1 MIIRASQQ
9 NTRQTPRKVRLVA
22 NTVKGMSIESALR
35 QLAVIE
41 RRASILIL
49 KVIRQALANAEHN
62 HGITADKLAIK
73 SIVVENGPHM
83 KRFRAVSRGRA
94 HTILKK
100 TCHVVV
106 ELESKEAEEPKKED
120 KEVKKQTAE
129 KKTVKKAVAAKKPAA
144 KPKAKTTNKKKKS
157 KKDKQ

>member
-1 MIIRASQQ
+1 
-9 NTRQTPRKVRLVA
+9 
-22 NTVKGMSIESALR
+22 MSIEAALR

-41 RRASILIL
+41 RRASILVL

-62 HGITADKLAIK
+62 HGITADKLSIK
-73 SIVVENGPHM
+73 SIIVENGPHM

-106 ELESKEAEEPKKED
+106 ELESKEKEAEVSEESKPAKKE
-120 KEVKKQTAE
+120 VVE
-129 KKTVKKAVAAKKPAA
+129 KPKAAKATKTVKKV
-144 KPKAKTTNKKKKS
+144 TKKKTKTE
-157 KKDKQ
+157 KDEQ

>member
-41 RRASILIL
+41 RRASILVL

-62 HGITADKLAIK
+62 HGITADKLTLK
-73 SIVVENGPHM
+73 SIIVENGPHM

-106 ELESKEAEEPKKED
+106 ELESKEKEAEVEEVKEPVKKEI
-120 KEVKKQTAE
+120 AS
-129 KKTVKKAVAAKKPAA
+129 
-144 KPKAKTTNKKKKS
+144 KAKTTKTKKTAKKIV
-157 KKDKQ
+157 KKQPKTEKDEQ

>member
-22 NTVKGMSIESALR
+22 NTVKGMSIEAALR

-41 RRASILIL
+41 RRASILVL

-62 HGITADKLAIK
+62 HGITADKLSIK
-73 SIVVENGPHM
+73 SIIVENGPHM

-106 ELESKEAEEPKKED
+106 ELESKEKEAEVSEESKPAKKEVV
-120 KEVKKQTAE
+120 E
-129 KKTVKKAVAAKKPAA
+129 
-144 KPKAKTTNKKKKS
+144 KPKAAKAT
-157 KKDKQ
+157 

>member
-22 NTVKGMSIESALR
+22 NTVKGMSIEAALR

-62 HGITADKLAIK
+62 HGITADKLSLK
-73 SIVVENGPHM
+73 SIIVENGPHM

-106 ELESKEAEEPKKED
+106 ELESKEKDAEVSEESKPAKKVKKEAAT
-120 KEVKKQTAE
+120 KVKTTKVT
-129 KKTVKKAVAAKKPAA
+129 KTVKKVL
-144 KPKAKTTNKKKKS
+144 KKKTKTE
-157 KKDKQ
+157 KDEQ

>member
-22 NTVKGMSIESALR
+22 NTVKGMSIEAALR

-41 RRASILIL
+41 RRASILVL

-62 HGITADKLAIK
+62 HGITADKLSIK
-73 SIVVENGPHM
+73 SIIVENGPHM

-106 ELESKEAEEPKKED
+106 ELESKEKEAEVSEESKPAKKE
-120 KEVKKQTAE
+120 VVE
-129 KKTVKKAVAAKKPAA
+129 KPKAAKATKTVKKV
-144 KPKAKTTNKKKKS
+144 TKKKTKTE
-157 KKDKQ
+157 KDEQ